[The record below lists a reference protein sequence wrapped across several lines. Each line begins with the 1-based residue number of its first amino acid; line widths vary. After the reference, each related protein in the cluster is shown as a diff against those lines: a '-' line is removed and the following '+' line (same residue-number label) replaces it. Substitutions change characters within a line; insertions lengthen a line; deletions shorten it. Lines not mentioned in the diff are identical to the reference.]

1 MKIPAASITN
11 ANAGELLAEGAAA
24 IGRGDFEVDLAA
36 VTEVD
41 TAAVALLLAWQRQA
55 TARGVR
61 LHFSGVPADIA
72 SLAKLYGVDGL
83 LDLGEHPG
91 T

>member
-1 MKIPAASITN
+1 MKISAASITN
-11 ANAGELLAEGAAA
+11 ANAGALLAEGATA

-41 TAAVALLLAWQRQA
+41 TAAIALLLEWQRQA
-55 TARGVR
+55 VSRGGR
-61 LHFSGVPADIA
+61 LAFVGVPAAIA

-83 LDLGEHPG
+83 LSLGGHHG
-91 T
+91 I